1 MCYVALN
8 EDIVNPLQAQ
18 NSKEYTEATIKMSDQ
33 NFRVSSFSRK
43 IHLPP
48 QILNTALSSQGSWI
62 TAMDKGKNVQTELTE
77 EELRRKIERITREIQ
92 RVKEEGLKVDVTT
105 AIYKAAVTT
114 LDDDLASQI
123 KRKKEVEME
132 TESLRK
138 RLNLLRLEIHE
149 GKAREAKIDIETA
162 VSLAKSATL
171 DEELATH
178 SNLKG
183 GKYPARKQGADD
195 SGPDQE
201 SIEEDDEEEI
211 V

>member
-1 MCYVALN
+1 
-8 EDIVNPLQAQ
+8 
-18 NSKEYTEATIKMSDQ
+18 
-33 NFRVSSFSRK
+33 
-43 IHLPP
+43 
-48 QILNTALSSQGSWI
+48 
-62 TAMDKGKNVQTELTE
+62 MDKGKNVQTELTE
-77 EELRRKIERITREIQ
+77 EELRRKIERVTREIQ
-92 RVKEEGLKVDVTT
+92 KVKEEGLKVDVTT

-114 LDDDLASQI
+114 LDEDLASQMR
-123 KRKKEVEME
+123 RKKEVEME

-162 VSLAKSATL
+162 VLLDRSAAL

-178 SNLKG
+178 SNSKSE
-183 GKYPARKQGADD
+183 KHPAREHGADD

-211 V
+211 VYKPPFPTV

>member
-1 MCYVALN
+1 
-8 EDIVNPLQAQ
+8 
-18 NSKEYTEATIKMSDQ
+18 
-33 NFRVSSFSRK
+33 
-43 IHLPP
+43 
-48 QILNTALSSQGSWI
+48 
-62 TAMDKGKNVQTELTE
+62 MDKGKNVQTELTE

-114 LDDDLASQI
+114 LDEDLASQI

-162 VSLAKSATL
+162 VSLARSVTL

-178 SNLKG
+178 TNLKG
-183 GKYPARKQGADD
+183 GKHPAREQ
-195 SGPDQE
+195 GPDNSSPGCE
-201 SIEEDDEEEI
+201 VIEEDDEEEI
-211 V
+211 VYKPPFPTV